1 MDSYLAIALAVLGLT
16 AEALMSAYFFL
27 APHELKRRSSRGKEV
42 FQRLYLVAQ
51 YGSTAR
57 QFLEAI
63 IVICIV
69 SAVILVSQS
78 QSFIAALGFALVLAI
93 LLAIVSRLRLRSM
106 VHLAAWLA
114 PYLVPL
120 LHYVDVIKARF
131 RQVLAIIHVR
141 SDNEPEIVTELYI
154 REDLEH
160 LLQLQKKAL
169 NNRID
174 VDELDR
180 ALNALDFS
188 GKHIKG
194 YMQPRKEVKFVTA
207 KEPIGPILL
216 SELHKTGQTTFP
228 VRGNSRHE
236 ILGMLELRDLSGHDE
251 GGTVADAMSK
261 KAYFVR
267 ETEPLV
273 QVLQAFS
280 KTKADTFMVVNV
292 REKIVGMIS
301 VDKVVEILLGHPVNT
316 EFEEFDDISSVA
328 HASTSKESG
337 K

>member
-1 MDSYLAIALAVLGLT
+1 MDSYLAFVLALLGLT
-16 AEALMSAYFFL
+16 AQALLNAYFFL

-42 FQRLYLVAQ
+42 FRRLYLVAQ
-51 YGSTAR
+51 FGSTAR
-57 QFLEAI
+57 QLLEAI
-63 IVICIV
+63 IVINIV
-69 SAVILVSQS
+69 SAVILVSRAEG
-78 QSFIAALGFALVLAI
+78 FIVALSFALI
-93 LLAIVSRLRLRSM
+93 LSLLVAIVSHMRLRSM

-114 PYLVPL
+114 PYLVPI
-120 LHYVDVIKARF
+120 LHYLDIIKAWL
-131 RQVLAIIHVR
+131 RQALAIIHIR
-141 SDNEPEIVTELYI
+141 SDSDPEVVTELYT

-174 VDELDR
+174 LNELDR

-188 GKHIKG
+188 GKHIKAH
-194 YMQPRKEVKFVTA
+194 MQPRKELKFVTG

-216 SELHKTGQTTFP
+216 SELHKTGQTVFP

-236 ILGMLELRDLSGHDE
+236 ILGMLELQDLSGHDE
-251 GGTVADAMSK
+251 GGTVAEAMSK

-273 QVLQAFS
+273 HVLQAFS
-280 KTKADTFMVVNV
+280 KTKADTFMVVNM
-292 REKIVGMIS
+292 REKVVGMIS
-301 VDKVVEILLGHPVNT
+301 VATVVEILLGHPIAT
-316 EFEEFDDISSVA
+316 DFEEFDQIGSVA
-328 HASTSKESG
+328 HASASKDSG